1 MFLNSLS
8 GRFLLLTVAFVML
21 AEVMIFVPSVAR
33 FREDYL
39 QSHLERAQIASLA
52 VLANLDEMVD
62 PDLERELLLNA
73 GVLNVVLRRDE
84 IRELVLASPMPH
96 PISRSFDLRDA
107 SAWTLIMDAVNQ
119 MFTPDDEV
127 IRVIGIPVQQAG
139 LQIEVTMYTSGLRAA
154 MLEYGQRIFLLSLVI
169 SVITAILL
177 FLAVRRFLVTPIRR
191 VVSHIIAYKD
201 APEDITQI
209 IEPSAG
215 ITELHEAEEALRS
228 MQLELSAALKQKA
241 RLATLGGAVAKISH
255 DLRNMLT
262 TAQLL
267 ADRIEMSRDP
277 AVQRTAP
284 KLLNSLT
291 RAVNLC
297 ESTLKFGKAEEPA
310 PVRSQFDLR
319 RMVEDVFES
328 EKLAV
333 TGDEVTFVL
342 EAPDPMSVEADPEQV
357 FRVFAN
363 LVRNAREAIV
373 ATGKPGEI
381 TVTAELTDA
390 NWTACIKDTGP
401 GLPAKALEK
410 LFKPFEGGTRKG
422 GSGLGLAIA
431 AELVAGH
438 GGKLEL
444 VDSSAAGTRFR
455 LTMPVIKS
463 A

>member
-84 IRELVLASPMPH
+84 IRELALASPMPH

-215 ITELHEAEEALRS
+215 ITELHDAEEALRS

-241 RLATLGGAVAKISH
+241 RLAALGGAVAKISH

-310 PVRSQFDLR
+310 PVRSQCDLR

-333 TGDEVTFVL
+333 TDNEVTFVL

>member
-363 LVRNAREAIV
+363 LVRNARQAIV

-444 VDSSAAGTRFR
+444 VDSSAVGTRFR

-463 A
+463 T

>member
-215 ITELHEAEEALRS
+215 ITELHDAEEALRS

-444 VDSSAAGTRFR
+444 VDSSALGTRFR

-463 A
+463 T

>member
-381 TVTAELTDA
+381 TVTAELTDT

-444 VDSSAAGTRFR
+444 VDSSAVGTRFR

-463 A
+463 T

>member
-444 VDSSAAGTRFR
+444 VDSSAVGTRFR

>member
-39 QSHLERAQIASLA
+39 QSRLERAQIASLA
-52 VLANLDEMVD
+52 VLANVEEMVA
-62 PDLERELLLNA
+62 PDLEKELLQNA
-73 GVLNVVLRRDE
+73 GVLNVALQRDQ

-96 PISRSFDLRDA
+96 AISHTFDLRDA
-107 SAWTLIMDAVNQ
+107 SAWTLIMDALHQ
-119 MFTPDDEV
+119 MFTPHDEV
-127 IRVIGIPVQQAG
+127 IRVIGTPVQKAG
-139 LQIEVTMYTSGLRAA
+139 LQIEVTMHTAGMRAA
-154 MLEYGQRIFLLSLVI
+154 MLDYGQRVFMLSLVI

-177 FLAVRRFLVTPIRR
+177 FLAVRRFLVMPIRR
-191 VVSHIIAYKD
+191 VVNHITAYKD
-201 APEDITQI
+201 APEDVSQI
-209 IEPSAG
+209 ITPTAG
-215 ITELHEAEEALRS
+215 ITELHDAEEALRA

-267 ADRIEMSRDP
+267 ADRIEMSQDP
-277 AVQRTAP
+277 GVQRTAP

-319 RMVEDVFES
+319 RLVEDVFEG

-333 TGDEVTFVL
+333 EDDEVVFVL
-342 EAPDPMSVEADPEQV
+342 EIPDPMLVTADPEQI

-363 LVRNAREAIV
+363 LVRNARQAIV
-373 ATGKPGEI
+373 SRRASGSI
-381 TVTAELTDA
+381 TVTAEMSDDH
-390 NWTACIKDTGP
+390 WTACIKDTGP
-401 GLPAKALEK
+401 GLPQKALEK

-431 AELVAGH
+431 AELVVGH

-444 VDSSAAGTRFR
+444 VESGPDGTRFR
-455 LTMPVIKS
+455 LTMPHPKT